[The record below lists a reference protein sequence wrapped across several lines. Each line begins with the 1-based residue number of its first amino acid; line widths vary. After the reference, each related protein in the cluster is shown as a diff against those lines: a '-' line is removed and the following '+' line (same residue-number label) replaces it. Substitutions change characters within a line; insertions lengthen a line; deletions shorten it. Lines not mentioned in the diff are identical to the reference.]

1 MNDLIINTSN
11 DIITPTKKKY
21 NYINPYTNS
30 APKTDVLF
38 TDFINLLVL
47 KKAKRYTKSYVNS
60 YKSLI
65 THILN
70 FCIENNCDL
79 YTNSI
84 TDDFID
90 DFILYL
96 ESKNL
101 KVNTIKGLIEKTKGM
116 SRKASTY
123 GFAIDPSFNDIQM
136 NDEESFSVFLSMNDI
151 TRIYYYKGLTKAQE
165 KIKDLF
171 IIGCLTALRY
181 SDYSTLDLS
190 NFQKDYIIKVTKKTK
205 KKVCIPMHDY
215 VKEIIKKYDNKI
227 PCSPCIQYFN
237 KYLKLIMKKIGFD
250 EKVTYSYTKG
260 GKLNT
265 STKEKWEM
273 ISSHTARRSA
283 ATNMYLTGR
292 MKTYEIMQLTGHTT
306 EKNFFKYI
314 KVTSDDNAKA
324 ISGDVFFRK

>member
-190 NFQKDYIIKVTKKTK
+190 NFQKDYIVKVTKKTK

-250 EKVTYSYTKG
+250 EKITYSYTKG

-265 STKEKWEM
+265 ITKEKWEM